1 MSDDSPNWRKF
12 TDTERL
18 DWLMEFIRNPL
29 VSRRSIDEAIA
40 RDEFFANR
48 DSSPRQVDGQ

>member
-1 MSDDSPNWRKF
+1 MDKPDWREF

-18 DWLMEFIRNPL
+18 DWLMNFIRNPL

-40 RDEFFANR
+40 RDEFRGIRKPASER
-48 DSSPRQVDGQ
+48 EKQS